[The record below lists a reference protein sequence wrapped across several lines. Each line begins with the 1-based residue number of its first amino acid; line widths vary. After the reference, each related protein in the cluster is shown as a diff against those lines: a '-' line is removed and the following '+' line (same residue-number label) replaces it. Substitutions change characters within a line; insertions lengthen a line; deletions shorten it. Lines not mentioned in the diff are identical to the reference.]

1 MRILSR
7 LQAQSNQ
14 TQSNQTQSK
23 LSLYFYLALAIAFY
37 FGLLSCLH
45 GLSSDYLVQDDAR
58 QGVVWL
64 EKWVDANL
72 FPKDDIADYALGQSN
87 NSLGVKWL
95 YELGVAARIRPMLLA
110 KFVPLVLGIFASGF
124 YFRLCLKVFPSNFCA
139 FTSTVIFS
147 QNIWMNDDVVSA
159 TPRAFLY
166 PIFAGFLYC
175 VTSRKFLPSLVFT
188 ALQTLFY
195 PPFVLVHLCILG
207 LRCADWSAR
216 PLPFSKSKQPYQWA
230 IASLCVA
237 LILLW
242 PILNHGGDAY
252 GALVTHQQMAAMP
265 EFARNGRTPFF
276 INDPLEFWFSGTSGL
291 NTPVY
296 PYAIW
301 LAYLC
306 PWALRREQKIVRSS
320 GKFSNAIDTAI
331 LGQIGGAALILF
343 FAAHLVLFK
352 LYWPSRYPYHA
363 FPFLFSIGAGI
374 VITLALT
381 KLRASLRNGR
391 LMALSLW
398 RRGLVLLTTVMVALL
413 LALPFVP
420 SISLG
425 FQGWIRGTA
434 PEIYRFLAQQPK
446 NAMTVGLGEETSN
459 IPSFAL
465 RSVLFSREVAIPFHL
480 KHYGK
485 MRDRISRVLEAQY
498 SADPKALQSAIRDY
512 GIDYWLVDRIA
523 FTPRYL
529 SKKGNDWLLQ
539 FQPQADQARRSLEA
553 GVVPA
558 IVPLMESCPAAKTD
572 TIVLL
577 DAACML
583 RQA

>member
-1 MRILSR
+1 MLTFSK
-7 LQAQSNQ
+7 LW
-14 TQSNQTQSK
+14 TQSRVYV
-23 LSLYFYLALAIAFY
+23 YFYLTLAIAFY
-37 FGLLSCLH
+37 FGLISCLH

-64 EKWVDANL
+64 EQWFDASL
-72 FPKDDIADYALGQSN
+72 FPKDYIADYALGQSN

-95 YELGVAARIRPMLLA
+95 YELGVAAHVRPMLLA
-110 KFVPLVLGIFASGF
+110 KFIPLVLGVLASGF
-124 YFRLCLKVFPSNFCA
+124 YFQFCLKVFPSGFCA
-139 FTSTVIFS
+139 FLSTLIFS

-175 VTSRKFLPSLVFT
+175 VTNQKLFLSLVFT
-188 ALQTLFY
+188 ALQTFFY
-195 PPFVLVHLCILG
+195 APFVLVHLSVLG
-207 LRCADWSAR
+207 LRCLDWSAR
-216 PLPFSKSKQPYQWA
+216 PFPLSLKKQPYIWA

-237 LILLW
+237 LVLLW

-252 GALVTHQQMAAMP
+252 GALVTRQQMATMP

-276 INDPLEFWFSGTSGL
+276 VNDPFEFWFSGTSGL

-296 PYAIW
+296 PYSIW
-301 LAYLC
+301 LAYLL
-306 PWALRREQKIVRSS
+306 PFVVRREQKNIKSLSS
-320 GKFSNAIDTAI
+320 IDTAI
-331 LGQIGGAALILF
+331 LRQIGLAPLMLF
-343 FAAHLVLFK
+343 LAAHLLLFK

-363 FPFLFSIGAGI
+363 FPFLFSVSAGI

-381 KLRASLRNGR
+381 KLRISLHKGVFFT
-391 LMALSLW
+391 LSLW
-398 RRGLVLLTTVMVALL
+398 HRALILLTASTIVLLI
-413 LALPFVP
+413 ALPFVP

-425 FQGWIRGTA
+425 FQGWIQGSE
-434 PEIYRFLAQQPK
+434 PELYRFLAQQPK
-446 NAMTVGLGEETSN
+446 TTLTAGLGDETNN

-485 MRDRISRVLEAQY
+485 MRDRIIKVLEAQY
-498 SADPKALQSAIRDY
+498 SPDAKILQSAIQDY
-512 GIDYWLVDRIA
+512 GINYWLVDRSA

-539 FQPQADQARRSLEA
+539 FQPQADEARRSLEA
-553 GVVPA
+553 GNIPA
-558 IVPLMESCPAAKTD
+558 IVPLMESCAAVKTPHL
-572 TIVLL
+572 VLL
-577 DAACML
+577 DTACIL
-583 RQA
+583 RRH